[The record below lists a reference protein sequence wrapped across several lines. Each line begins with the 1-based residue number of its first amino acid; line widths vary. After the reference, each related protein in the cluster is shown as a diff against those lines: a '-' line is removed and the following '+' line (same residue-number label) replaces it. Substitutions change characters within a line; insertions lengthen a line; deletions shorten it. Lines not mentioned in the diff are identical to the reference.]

1 MKYSE
6 NNHWKNIKKFQQSHD
21 RLELFFWKTNTKLS
35 KILNIYHKTN
45 LSKRS
50 WSILLYPWLYYY
62 QSTLYDRWKIFL
74 NEKNKNKKYVFKE
87 NNLSIKSGND
97 FFFLSQNNNWNNYIF
112 SKIQKFYNQN
122 LSKSHLFNKKIPKKN
137 SYKNLIFLS
146 IIFKP
151 LKNIC

>member
-1 MKYSE
+1 M
-6 NNHWKNIKKFQQSHD
+6 
-21 RLELFFWKTNTKLS
+21 
-35 KILNIYHKTN
+35 
-45 LSKRS
+45 
-50 WSILLYPWLYYY
+50 
-62 QSTLYDRWKIFL
+62 YDRWKIFL

-137 SYKNLIFLS
+137 SYKNPIFLS

-151 LKNIC
+151 ICFKNFL

>member
-6 NNHWKNIKKFQQSHD
+6 NYHWKNIKKFQQSHD

-74 NEKNKNKKYVFKE
+74 NEKIKIKNMSLK
-87 NNLSIKSGND
+87 
-97 FFFLSQNNNWNNYIF
+97 
-112 SKIQKFYNQN
+112 
-122 LSKSHLFNKKIPKKN
+122 KKIYQLKVEMTFFSYPKIIIGIITYIQRFKN
-137 SYKNLIFLS
+137 F
-146 IIFKP
+146 IIKV
-151 LKNIC
+151 

>member
-6 NNHWKNIKKFQQSHD
+6 NYHWKNIKKFQQSHD

-87 NNLSIKSGND
+87 NDLSIKSGND
-97 FFFLSQNNNWNNYIF
+97 FFYLSQNNNWNNYKYF
-112 SKIQKFYNQN
+112 A
-122 LSKSHLFNKKIPKKN
+122 LGRFN
-137 SYKNLIFLS
+137 
-146 IIFKP
+146 
-151 LKNIC
+151 